1 MEALLDNALKFSNY
15 KQTLAI
21 QRKTLKER
29 IDSKLTFGH
38 NGGIFKIDQTLITF
52 VQFLISQERT
62 SNVPLIDSNDNPVL
76 VVDLVSFRDEI
87 LDRYFTATYEYHE
100 EYEKLKKSRT
110 VEALVDL

>member
-1 MEALLDNALKFSNY
+1 MEALLANALDFSNY

-29 IDSKLTFGH
+29 IDAKLTFGH
-38 NGGIFKIDQTLITF
+38 NGGIFKIDQSLITF

-62 SNVPLIDSNDNPVL
+62 TNVPLIDSNSNPVL
-76 VVDLVSFRDEI
+76 VADLVTFRDEI

-100 EYEKLKKSRT
+100 EYEKLKKSRS

>member
-1 MEALLDNALKFSNY
+1 MEALLTNALDFSNY

-29 IDSKLTFGH
+29 IDAKLTFGH
-38 NGGIFKIDQTLITF
+38 NGGIFKIDQTLISF
-52 VQFLISQERT
+52 VQFLISQERIVK
-62 SNVPLIDSNDNPVL
+62 VPLIDSNENPIL
-76 VVDLVSFRDEI
+76 IEDLVSFRDEV

-110 VEALVDL
+110 VETLVDL

>member
-1 MEALLDNALKFSNY
+1 MEALLTNALDFSNY

-29 IDSKLTFGH
+29 IDAKLTFGH
-38 NGGIFKIDQTLITF
+38 NGGIFKIDQTLISF

-62 SNVPLIDSNDNPVL
+62 AKVPLIDSNENPIL
-76 VVDLVSFRDEI
+76 IEDLISFRDEV

-110 VEALVDL
+110 VETLVDL